1 MYISHTSMPKSLE
14 IKVTYEEEYDKYSL
28 TLGGFYLRVNFT
40 QDEMETLYNEVMGAM
55 MHRRFSTEGEVIQP
69 LWEN

>member
-1 MYISHTSMPKSLE
+1 MYISHTSMPKNLE
-14 IKVTYEEEYDKYSL
+14 IRVVYAEEYETYSL

-40 QDEMETLYNEVMGAM
+40 QDEIETLYNEIMGAM
-55 MHRRFSTEGEVIQP
+55 IHRRFSTEGEVIQP

>member
-1 MYISHTSMPKSLE
+1 MYISHVSMPEKLE
-14 IKVTYEEEYDKYSL
+14 IKVTYSEEYDKYTL

-40 QDEMETLYNEVMGAM
+40 QEEIETLYNEVMGAM
-55 MHRRFSTEGEVIQP
+55 IHRRFSTEGEVIQP

>member
-1 MYISHTSMPKSLE
+1 MYISHVSMPEEAKMEVKYREDYDNYTLSLG
-14 IKVTYEEEYDKYSL
+14 T
-28 TLGGFYLRVNFT
+28 FYLRMVFT
-40 QDEMETLYNEVMGAM
+40 QDEMETLYNEIMGAM